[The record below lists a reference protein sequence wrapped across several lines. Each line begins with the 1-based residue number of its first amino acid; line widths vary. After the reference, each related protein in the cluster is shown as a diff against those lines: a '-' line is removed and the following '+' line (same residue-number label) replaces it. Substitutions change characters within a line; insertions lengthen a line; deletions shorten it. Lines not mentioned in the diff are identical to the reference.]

1 MIGRLFRAFGPASG
15 YQPEDRRLLGLMY
28 LAGLFQGYAQTQAV
42 NTLPFVRIEFGLSEA
57 DMSRL
62 FMIARIGALAAVA
75 CAAVGDRWGRRGAF
89 LFTYLTL
96 LAATGATALSFSPS
110 LYTALQVFARLG
122 AAGAAMLAT
131 VLLAEQVR
139 WNNRAWAIGF
149 YSTAVALGSG
159 AALIALPAAQL
170 NAGGWRWLFGAALL
184 GLPVHLL
191 LWSKLR
197 ESSLFRY
204 TGRGPKLGIPL
215 VGRYAGRFWL
225 AAVYSLSIS
234 AFSAVALTFALER
247 LINGLGFSSVEAA
260 RIMLIGGTAGGAG
273 FFLGGRM
280 ADTLGRK
287 PVIILSLLAGLAGG
301 VGFYWLSS
309 PNQLLAAA
317 ALSAFGSSAAFPVS
331 AAQRTELFPT
341 EMRATVSQWLH
352 SIAVL
357 GSILGL
363 YAAGVTI
370 ELWGVPLTVTAL
382 GSGVVLA
389 VLVQT
394 VIPETLGNEMGQTTI
409 RV

>member
-1 MIGRLFRAFGPASG
+1 MIRRLVRAFGPASS

-42 NTLPFVRIEFGLSEA
+42 NTLPFVRIEFGLTEA

-75 CAAVGDRWGRRGAF
+75 CAAVGDRWGRRGPF
-89 LFTYLTL
+89 LFAYAAL
-96 LAATGATALSFSPS
+96 LLATGATALSFSPS
-110 LYTALQVFARLG
+110 LYTALQMFARLG

-149 YSTAVALGSG
+149 YTTAVGLGSG
-159 AALIALPAAQL
+159 AALLALPAAQL

-197 ESSLFRY
+197 ESSLFHY
-204 TGRGPKLGIPL
+204 TGGRISAALPL

-225 AAVYSLSIS
+225 TALYSLSIS
-234 AFSAVALTFALER
+234 AFSAVAVTFSLER
-247 LINGLGFSSVEAA
+247 LINDLGYTSAEAA
-260 RIMLIGGTAGGAG
+260 RIMLAGGTAGGAG

-287 PVIILSLLAGLAGG
+287 PAIILSLLAGLAGG

-309 PNQLLAAA
+309 PGLLLAAA
-317 ALSAFGSSAAFPVS
+317 SLSALGSSAAFPVS

-341 EMRATVSQWLH
+341 EIRAAASQWLH
-352 SIAVL
+352 AVAVL

-363 YAAGVTI
+363 YAAGAAVD
-370 ELWGVPLTVTAL
+370 LWGLPLTVTAL
-382 GSGVVLA
+382 GSGVLLA
-389 VLVQT
+389 VLVQAA
-394 VIPETLGNEMGQTTI
+394 IPETLGNEMGQVTI
-409 RV
+409 RL